1 MLRCERKAPR
11 PPADTGTADQARET
25 EIEMKTLVAALVG
38 LHKNSRV
45 VAAALVAA
53 GVLVG
58 WGLSNTM
65 MARATTSDAL
75 SRAAIAREHIAVD
88 GTKPSLIGTYQVTG
102 TDTEGKPY
110 AAPSIVD
117 ISLAPSG
124 ALELDWDN
132 GKQVGVG
139 QVVGNVLA
147 VACLTKGRTA
157 VLVMN
162 INPDGSLSG
171 RWLRG
176 TDRGYKGTEMWKKAL
191 FASAPS

>member
-1 MLRCERKAPR
+1 
-11 PPADTGTADQARET
+11 
-25 EIEMKTLVAALVG
+25 MKTLITALVG
-38 LHKNSRV
+38 LRKNSRV

-53 GVLVG
+53 GLLAG
-58 WGLSNTM
+58 WATSNTLT
-65 MARATTSDAL
+65 ARATTSDGL

-132 GKQVGVG
+132 GKQVGIG
-139 QVVGNVLA
+139 QIVGNTLA
-147 VACLTKGRTA
+147 VSLLTKGRTA
-157 VLVMN
+157 IMLMT
-162 INPDGSLSG
+162 INPDGSLTGTWS
-171 RWLRG
+171 RR
-176 TDRGYKGTEMWKKAL
+176 TDRGYRGTESWKR
-191 FASAPS
+191 S